1 LSAFG
6 FEVESPIHGEI
17 AGAVDTLVGVANVFQ
32 GDDSKSATDGLG
44 KAEFNGAGG
53 RNGGFDFLHP
63 IDLFEFALGLGGF
76 AGFGAET
83 VSELLEGG
91 NLLLLVFERS

>member
-1 LSAFG
+1 M
-6 FEVESPIHGEI
+6 
-17 AGAVDTLVGVANVFQ
+17 ANVFQ
-32 GDDSKSATDGLG
+32 GDDSQAASNGLG

-53 RNGGFDFLHP
+53 RDGGFNFLHP
-63 IDLFEFALGLGGF
+63 IDLFEFTLGLGGF

-91 NLLLLVFERS
+91 NLLLLVFEGG